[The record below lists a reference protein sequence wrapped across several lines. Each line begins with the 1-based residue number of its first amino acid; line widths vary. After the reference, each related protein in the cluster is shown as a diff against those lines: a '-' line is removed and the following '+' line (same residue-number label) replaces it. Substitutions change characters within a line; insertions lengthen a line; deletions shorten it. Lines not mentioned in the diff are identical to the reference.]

1 MSVSLALLR
10 EQIRLSEVKEEEK
23 KRGKQI
29 ETSVCVVP
37 HSYRLMVRGW
47 VICLENMS
55 LYVFPLT
62 FWQCIFWSE
71 CWSVK
76 SSTPFTILF
85 FSPRYFD
92 DTYSFY
98 FLKSFFAH
106 ILHADSVSLPP
117 VINSLLNWIKFCI
130 ESSDAYARRKNVRV
144 CVFMNW
150 SEPPVDSIKMTH
162 SVFLTA
168 LSVSQSPTLILGR
181 ELAPAALQQWWTN
194 WTETWNNSF
203 VMLLSLIWLLTFFS
217 NPKPEFVLLHTH
229 KKILLFHQ
237 GGLWSEKTEGTAD
250 LPKGVFKQDY
260 PVSTI
265 SVTED

>member
-1 MSVSLALLR
+1 MFPADLLAVHFLKRVL
-10 EQIRLSEVKEEEK
+10 ECQI
-23 KRGKQI
+23 I
-29 ETSVCVVP
+29 
-37 HSYRLMVRGW
+37 H
-47 VICLENMS
+47 
-55 LYVFPLT
+55 PLHHL
-62 FWQCIFWSE
+62 
-71 CWSVK
+71 V
-76 SSTPFTILF
+76 

-98 FLKSFFAH
+98 FLNSFFAH

-130 ESSDAYARRKNVRV
+130 ESSDAYARRKSVHV

-203 VMLLSLIWLLTFFS
+203 VMLLCLIWLLTFFS
-217 NPKPEFVLLHTH
+217 NPKPELVLLHTH